1 MMNIHLDSLIML
13 LCCCQLEAYQE
24 APVSPEEW
32 EAVEKIIKA
41 HGLKGPTSLLGMHH
55 DEWIDLL
62 GMEAF
67 CAYKINQRVKTMH
80 LFVKAL
86 SDIEDQGILV
96 VTKYDDNYPQVL
108 LQTMKK
114 RAPLY
119 IFYSGDITLVSEGIS
134 IAGLV
139 EVTKKERM
147 YIKKLVDKAK
157 EEQLLFLSNDTRG
170 VDEIALRYALQQGCL
185 SACFVC
191 HDFINKQQEYRRY
204 LKSKQLVL
212 LSTVDPLKHFT
223 VTNAID
229 RNSYVCGL
237 STYQIII
244 SSKVNNGA
252 TWFTALQ
259 NIHQRWT
266 IPLVVDND
274 MVGNMRLLDMG
285 AVPLTTKD
293 ILSNRSFGMI
303 YNRNKK
309 VIEEN
314 LVHANQMSIFEF
326 IGEENEDR
334 I

>member
-24 APVSPEEW
+24 ASVSPEEW
-32 EAVEKIIKA
+32 EAVEKIIKS

-55 DEWIDLL
+55 DEWVDVL

-67 CAYKINQRVKTMH
+67 CAYKISQRIKTMH

-86 SDIEDQGILV
+86 SDIAEQGILV
-96 VTKYDDNYPQVL
+96 VTKYDDNYPQIL
-108 LQTMKK
+108 LQKMKK

-119 IFYSGDITLVSEGIS
+119 IFYSGDITLVKEGIS

-139 EVTKKERM
+139 EVSKKERM
-147 YIKKLVDKAK
+147 HIKKLVDKAK

-170 VDEIALRYALQQGCL
+170 VDEIAFRYALQQQCV

-191 HDFINKQQEYRRY
+191 HDFTTKQKEYRRY
-204 LKSKQLVL
+204 IKTKQLVL
-212 LSTVDPLKHFT
+212 LTTVDPSKHFT

-229 RNSYVCGL
+229 RNGYVCGL
-237 STYQIII
+237 STFQIII
-244 SSKVNNGA
+244 SSKINNGA

-259 NIHQRWT
+259 NMHQRWT
-266 IPLVVDND
+266 VSFVIDNNT
-274 MVGNMRLLDMG
+274 VGNLRLLDMG

-293 ILSNRSFGMI
+293 ILSGHSFDMI

-309 VIEEN
+309 VLEEN
-314 LVHANQMSIFEF
+314 LVHVNQMSIFEF

>member
-1 MMNIHLDSLIML
+1 ML

-67 CAYKINQRVKTMH
+67 CAYKISQRVKTMH

-86 SDIEDQGILV
+86 SDIEDQGIHV
-96 VTKYDDNYPQVL
+96 VTKYDDNYPQAL

-114 RAPLY
+114 RSPLY

-147 YIKKLVDKAK
+147 YVKKLVDKAK

-212 LSTVDPLKHFT
+212 LTTVDPLKHFT

-293 ILSNRSFGMI
+293 IISNRSFGMI

-314 LVHANQMSIFEF
+314 SVHANQMSIFEF